1 MLLYRRRLKA
11 FLSFDDKTIRRL
23 LMPVRQLLIT
33 NERAAL
39 WFGVALEAN
48 KIGLYFGIGWSVYLI
63 WKARR
68 LGWIPPSIFIES
80 RHSDW
85 YGVGVA
91 AISLLLALMPFVLMY
106 VFVMRRQ
113 KPNLLAIIPLLWPGA
128 AVLLSASL
136 IYRIKQGF
144 LLGSRDTFSYL
155 IFLVL
160 IVATQAGAFVSI
172 FLSLSITLW
181 ANRKGTRAFPEG
193 LVMRGF
199 VQLLILVSKEE
210 LFLRDIQSKLRAMQ
224 ALERVAAGF
233 ESLNYKLSSFDAITQ
248 KSNASR
254 FNEMAA
260 AAREKKSWVLFSKSD
275 TAGHFSSYV
284 KSSLYSFASG
294 EWDSIERRTNI
305 ESTARKKLGNFA
317 HSVAVAAV
325 SVGIP
330 IAAMLL
336 IKFLFKF
343 DSLPTYLLIWVVAWA
358 MLLFIAGIE
367 PERLASVRELISV
380 MKFPGKAKE

>member
-1 MLLYRRRLKA
+1 
-11 FLSFDDKTIRRL
+11 
-23 LMPVRQLLIT
+23 
-33 NERAAL
+33 
-39 WFGVALEAN
+39 
-48 KIGLYFGIGWSVYLI
+48 
-63 WKARR
+63 
-68 LGWIPPSIFIES
+68 
-80 RHSDW
+80 
-85 YGVGVA
+85 
-91 AISLLLALMPFVLMY
+91 
-106 VFVMRRQ
+106 
-113 KPNLLAIIPLLWPGA
+113 
-128 AVLLSASL
+128 
-136 IYRIKQGF
+136 
-144 LLGSRDTFSYL
+144 
-155 IFLVL
+155 
-160 IVATQAGAFVSI
+160 
-172 FLSLSITLW
+172 
-181 ANRKGTRAFPEG
+181 
-193 LVMRGF
+193 
-199 VQLLILVSKEE
+199 
-210 LFLRDIQSKLRAMQ
+210 
-224 ALERVAAGF
+224 
-233 ESLNYKLSSFDAITQ
+233 
-248 KSNASR
+248 
-254 FNEMAA
+254 MAA